1 MLRVF
6 ARATGQA
13 RSLSTAAGGPE
24 PIKTALYDWHVKR
37 GGKMVPFAG
46 YWLPVLYEVRSLP
59 RVQLCVFGGE
69 RVSVRCTRGM
79 TGPYYWLSIAR
90 ARTRRSGCLCAC
102 WSGHAKTVAGARGGV
117 APTARARAQ
126 GADAGVMKEH
136 LHTRA
141 ANCASVFDV
150 SHMGQLV

>member
-46 YWLPVLYEVRSLP
+46 YWLPVLYEVRALPP

-79 TGPYYWLSIAR
+79 AGPYYWLSIAR

-102 WSGHAKTVAGARGGV
+102 WSCKNGCGCARWGG
-117 APTARARAQ
+117 PNGARARA
-126 GADAGVMKEH
+126 GCGRGRDEGTPAHA
-136 LHTRA
+136 R
-141 ANCASVFDV
+141 
-150 SHMGQLV
+150 GQLRERL